1 MSPVSA
7 TCYTRKDDKRQ
18 VEGDMSKAICSQ
30 SVVGF
35 TVSFDVK
42 RRSVSLLPFL
52 VKPEVVSNGQTVADR
67 SIHCIKV
74 E

>member
-1 MSPVSA
+1 
-7 TCYTRKDDKRQ
+7 
-18 VEGDMSKAICSQ
+18 MSKAICSQ
-30 SVVGF
+30 SVIGL

-52 VKPEVVSNGQTVADR
+52 VKPEVVFNGQTVADR
-67 SIHCIKV
+67 SIYCIKV